1 MIYSMLVCQKHS
13 SRNSA
18 AHSNIVANVIL
29 KGGEMF
35 VANEGLVIAFSP
47 VKLVD
52 TRTAKNG

>member
-1 MIYSMLVCQKHS
+1 MLVCQKHS

-18 AHSNIVANVIL
+18 AHCNSVGNIIL

-35 VANEGLVIAFSP
+35 VADEGLVIAFSP

-52 TRTAKNG
+52 KRTAKNG